1 MQYNYESYLECM
13 QGVILEHNYDNSYH
27 STCKDYILKILV
39 NHPFNAEISIIMNT
53 DTWNKYVNY
62 SVSHNW
68 QGFLESHPENYN
80 SQNFYCNL
88 QDGKFYIASTI
99 DDKDYP
105 VWRESTLEKIINVS
119 HLAWRFSRH
128 IHIDYNRFHTG
139 QTCEFY
145 AYAIDN
151 NDRLYKP
158 STIEDNFPKYKWI
171 YNPLTFKAHDIT
183 SESIEHLI
191 AKTPPP
197 KLVADKIILNHIQ
210 EFQHSKTNGL
220 NIDGLVAETPI
231 SKEMTDKMVR
241 YHNLERKAQQRAT
254 VRQFRQ
260 NLLDKLSKFAQFVEK
275 YPTWSVA
282 IISAIVGSL
291 FTFFLGNIESILKWF
306 LKQSGG

>member
-1 MQYNYESYLECM
+1 MQYNYKSYLECM
-13 QGVILEHNYDNSYH
+13 QGIILEHNYDNSYH

-62 SVSHNW
+62 SVSRNW
-68 QGFLESHPENYN
+68 RGFLDNHPKECN
-80 SQNFYCNL
+80 SMDFYCNP
-88 QDGKFYIASTI
+88 QEGKFYMGSST
-99 DDKDYP
+99 DDKNYS
-105 VWRESTLEKIINVS
+105 VWEETTLEKIVNIS
-119 HLAWRFSRH
+119 RLAWEFSRH
-128 IHIDYNRFHTG
+128 IHTDYNRLHAG

-220 NIDGLVAETPI
+220 NIDGLVKEIRPSRECLKQLLESYEAEDQKTWVEKWKKRWQGIKSSPERFRI
-231 SKEMTDKMVR
+231 WLDKYDKMMIG
-241 YHNLERKAQQRAT
+241 LGG
-254 VRQFRQ
+254 
-260 NLLDKLSKFAQFVEK
+260 L
-275 YPTWSVA
+275 
-282 IISAIVGSL
+282 IVGVIL
-291 FTFFLGNIESILKWF
+291 ATFAILTYFKN
-306 LKQSGG
+306 